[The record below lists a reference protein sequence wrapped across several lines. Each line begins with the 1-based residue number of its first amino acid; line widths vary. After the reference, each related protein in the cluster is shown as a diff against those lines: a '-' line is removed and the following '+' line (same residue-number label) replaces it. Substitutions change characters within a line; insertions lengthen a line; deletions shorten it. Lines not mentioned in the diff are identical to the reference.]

1 MTVEIMVGLPH
12 LNPGPILQRAID
24 MHVPALISA
33 NALSRWSR
41 SKGWPDWRG
50 WNLAALDHAREL
62 ASLSLDSAGFVA
74 MARYGGYPWRT
85 TDYLVLAASYPFR
98 WFASMD
104 YCVEPEIARDR
115 EEVLDRI
122 SRTIR
127 ANFDCRSGARDL
139 GIEHRLMPVIQ
150 GRRPED
156 YERCLDGLL
165 LDYSRTPL
173 IGVGSLC
180 RREVSGPEGLI
191 AVLDHLDRILPRD
204 VRLHGFG
211 VKGTALS
218 HLKGLEYR
226 LASTDSQAYGQ
237 TARHDALVRG
247 VPKTDRLVAQHM
259 QAWTCRQ
266 FARLGSPRQVRQP
279 ELPLARADPHPTDPW
294 ERAIAQA
301 RAEIRVLVEDG
312 DIGHEDV
319 TALWVEQ
326 WAADIYRDGRAA

>member
-1 MTVEIMVGLPH
+1 MTIDIMVGLPH
-12 LNPGPILQRAID
+12 LGDGAILNHAVD
-24 MHVPALISA
+24 MRVPALVSA

-41 SKGWPDWRG
+41 RKGWPEWLG
-50 WNLAALDHAREL
+50 WNLGQLTNASRL

-74 MARYGGYPWRT
+74 MARYGGFPWT
-85 TDYLVLAASYPFR
+85 TSDYLALAASFPFR

-150 GRRPED
+150 GRRPDD
-156 YERCLDGLL
+156 YERCLDGLA
-165 LDYSRTPL
+165 LDYGLTPL
-173 IGVGSLC
+173 IGVGSMC

-191 AVLDHLDRILPRD
+191 AVFDHLDRILPKG
-204 VRLHGFG
+204 VMLHGFG

-218 HLKGLEYR
+218 HLKGIEHR
-226 LASTDSQAYGQ
+226 IASIDSQAYGQ
-237 TARHDALVRG
+237 AARHDAFARG
-247 VPKTDRLVAQHM
+247 VAKTDALVAQHM
-259 QAWTCRQ
+259 QAWTASQ
-266 FARLGSPRQVRQP
+266 LARLRGSAALRQP
-279 ELPLARADPHPTDPW
+279 ELFLPQPDPQPADPW
-294 ERAIAQA
+294 EQAIAQA
-301 RAEIRVLVEDG
+301 RAEIRTLVEDG

-319 TALWVEQ
+319 TTLWVEQ
-326 WAADIYRDGRAA
+326 WAADIYRDRIAH